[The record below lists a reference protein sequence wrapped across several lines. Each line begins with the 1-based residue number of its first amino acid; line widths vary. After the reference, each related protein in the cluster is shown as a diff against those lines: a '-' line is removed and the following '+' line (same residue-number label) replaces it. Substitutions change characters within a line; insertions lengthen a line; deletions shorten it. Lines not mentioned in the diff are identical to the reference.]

1 MANMSYCR
9 MENTYSDLEDCV
21 DNWENVSSDSEKKYR
36 ERIFQL
42 AQQIVEMGEE
52 SLDDFEEDED

>member
-9 MENTYSDLEDCV
+9 FENTYRDLDDCV
-21 DNWENVSSDSEKKYR
+21 DNWNNVNSDSEKKYR

-42 AQQIVEMGEE
+42 AQQIVEMREE
-52 SLDDFEEDED
+52 SLDDFEEEEN